1 MVYSFRSLS
10 HYIVALLSHVRLCKS
25 LSSVVSFLLYDNVEW
40 SYYILFTIF
49 GITFLLNVTQYGYG
63 NFWSMLDFFL
73 SLIKIINYR
82 TYLVKERRD
91 DVVAATFL
99 FFPGSVIGTS
109 QLCLNAF
116 TMSWRNVVA
125 MYQEYVTTTYLLAL
139 IHKIFIGKPTSRLT
153 KEP

>member
-10 HYIVALLSHVRLCKS
+10 HYIVTLLSHVRLCKS

-40 SYYILFTIF
+40 SYILFTIF
-49 GITFLLNVTQYGYG
+49 GITSFIECYTIWVWQLLID
-63 NFWSMLDFFL
+63 LDFFL
-73 SLIKIINYR
+73 SLIKIINNR

-125 MYQEYVTTTYLLAL
+125 VYQEYVTTTYLLAL